1 LERFYLRNVVA
12 STGLTMELGK
22 VVRDE
27 LSGSSAKSYV
37 AGLTEFHRIQGSPMM
52 SDAAAHVKEELV
64 KIGMDDATIEHYP
77 ADGRRKYWTYTSTMG
92 WDVRGAELSLVEP
105 EARILASYMDV
116 PQSLHT
122 FSRSTPK
129 QGVTAELV
137 DVGKGSSDEDYA
149 GKSVKG
155 RFVLTTGKGK
165 TVQHEAVVKRGAAG
179 VITDSLTYEFPGVRE
194 SIDIPD
200 ARSYQGIWPNAKNAG
215 KIKFGFS
222 LSKRQGNELRSILCS
237 GKTVKLHAKVD
248 ANLSP
253 GRYSVVTCTIRGS
266 AMPDEE
272 IVLIA
277 HLCHPKPS
285 ANDNASGSGLL
296 LELARTITS
305 LIASGKVK
313 RPRRTIRFLWV
324 PETTGSVAYLS
335 KHPELHRRIVAGINM
350 DMVGEDQA
358 RCRSTLCMDCTPDSM
373 PSYLNDLVYSMMV
386 RSNSEYDSMVK
397 LGIPGNFRF
406 AKTQFTGGSDH
417 AEFNESTVGIP
428 CVGLTQWPDL
438 YYHTSMDTIDNVS
451 EDSLRRVGWT
461 VAVSAL
467 TLADADT
474 RTAHALASMAC
485 SEGMRRISEAVAAA
499 VKVLYGA
506 KGESVS
512 AAELDKLAGHHAKRL
527 EHIIRRETL
536 AVRSVC
542 RLFGEGAEP
551 DDFIQAQM
559 TAVGEHGSREL
570 TRLEKTIGAASDRP
584 SKPRRDSERLS
595 KVEKEAMAIVPRRR
609 FKGTIESE
617 TMSEKLGEERYGWYS
632 EVEDKDSHF
641 SRKMYELVNLIDG
654 KRTVYDMTRF
664 VSAEYGRTDQ
674 KDVLRFFADL
684 KAIGFVKY

>member
-1 LERFYLRNVVA
+1 
-12 STGLTMELGK
+12 MELGK
-22 VVRDE
+22 VVKNE

-37 AGLTEFHRIQGSPMM
+37 ARLTEFHRIQGSPMM
-52 SDAAAHVKEELV
+52 RDAAAHVKEELV
-64 KIGMDDATIEHYP
+64 KIGMDDATVEHYP
-77 ADGRRKYWTYTSTMG
+77 ADGRRKYWTHTSTMG

-105 EARILASYMDV
+105 EARTLASYMDV

-122 FSRSTPK
+122 FSRGTPK
-129 QGVTAELV
+129 AGVIAELV

-149 GKSVKG
+149 GKSIKG

-200 ARSYQGIWPNAKNAG
+200 ARSYQGIWPNAKNAS

-222 LSKRQGNELRSILCS
+222 LSKRQGNELRSILRS
-237 GKTVKLHAKVD
+237 GKMVKLHAKVD
-248 ANLSP
+248 ADLSS

-335 KHPELHRRIVAGINM
+335 KHPELHKRLVAGINM

-358 RCRSTLCMDCTPDSM
+358 RCKSTLCMDCTPDSM

-417 AEFNESTVGIP
+417 AEFNESTVGVP
-428 CVGLTQWPDL
+428 CVSLTQWPDM

-485 SEGMRRISEAVAAA
+485 SEGMGRISEMVAAA
-499 VKVLYGA
+499 VSELYSS
-506 KGESVS
+506 KGELAD
-512 AAELDKLAGHHAKRL
+512 AAESRRLARYHAARV
-527 EHIIRRETL
+527 EHVVSREIL
-536 AVRSVC
+536 AVRSAC
-542 RLFGEGAEP
+542 RLIEGASP
-551 DDFIQAQM
+551 DDFIKEQM
-559 TAVGEHGSREL
+559 ADVEEHGSREL
-570 TRLEKTIGAASDRP
+570 LRLERTIAVEPAAGRAKIGQASM
-584 SKPRRDSERLS
+584 RLS
-595 KVEKEAMAIVPRRR
+595 KAEKEAMALVPRRR
-609 FKGTIESE
+609 FKGTVDSE
-617 TMSEKLGEERYGWYS
+617 TMSEMLGEKRYRWYS
-632 EVEDKDSHF
+632 DVDDRDSNF
-641 SRKMYELVNLIDG
+641 FRKMYELVNLIDG
-654 KRTVYDMTRF
+654 RRTVYDMTRF
-664 VSAEYGRTDQ
+664 VSAEYGQTDQ
-674 KDVLRFFADL
+674 KDVLRFFDDL
-684 KAIGFVKY
+684 KTMGFVKY